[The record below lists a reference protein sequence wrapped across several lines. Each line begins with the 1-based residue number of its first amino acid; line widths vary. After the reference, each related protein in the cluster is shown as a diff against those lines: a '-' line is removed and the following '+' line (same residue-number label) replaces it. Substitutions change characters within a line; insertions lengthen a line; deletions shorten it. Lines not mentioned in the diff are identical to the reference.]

1 MTGADHLELG
11 CCGRYNKEEGKKGS
25 CLLGVLGGERFS
37 KQGTW
42 QLGLRKEF
50 SRRQGRERRPT
61 KGPAVGLPAAST
73 LVQQAHGELLWAL
86 LLVGSWLGSSC
97 EVARSSSG

>member
-1 MTGADHLELG
+1 MVDTTRKKGE
-11 CCGRYNKEEGKKGS
+11 KGS

-37 KQGTW
+37 KEGTW

-50 SRRQGRERRPT
+50 SRRQGRWLERRPR

-86 LLVGSWLGSSC
+86 LLVGSWLGSSG